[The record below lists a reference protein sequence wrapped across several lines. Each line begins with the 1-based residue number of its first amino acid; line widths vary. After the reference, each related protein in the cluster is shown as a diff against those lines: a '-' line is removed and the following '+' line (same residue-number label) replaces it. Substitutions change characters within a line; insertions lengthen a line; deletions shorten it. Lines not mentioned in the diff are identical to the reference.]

1 MVASERSLTRP
12 TDPAGSGRPSSSTMA
27 SSTPATGRPTVVATS
42 SSDEASVVPVPRDDS
57 VEV

>member
-1 MVASERSLTRP
+1 MVAPERSKTRP
-12 TDPAGSGRPSSSTMA
+12 TDPTGTGLPSSSTIA

-42 SSDEASVVPVPRDDS
+42 SSDDLGVVPVPRDAS